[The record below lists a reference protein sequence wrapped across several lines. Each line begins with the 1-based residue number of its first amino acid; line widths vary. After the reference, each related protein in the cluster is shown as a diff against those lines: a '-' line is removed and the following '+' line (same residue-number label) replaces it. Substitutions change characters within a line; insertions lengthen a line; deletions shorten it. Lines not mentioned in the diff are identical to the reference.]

1 MKKKNIKMYAAFLAV
16 PFAMVAGVSSGNIYA
31 DIANI
36 PEAQQTLG
44 FTDENFYKCALD
56 AAVSKNS
63 GTSNPVDTTTGPTA
77 AQWSNVT
84 SLSCSSYGK
93 VNSEIIVDV
102 SGLDILTGLTSLTIR
117 DTKISAIDLSKNT
130 ELTSI
135 SVYNNKSLT
144 SIDLSKNTKIKT
156 LSVSSNTLDSLDVSK
171 NTELTEISAS
181 YNNLSSI
188 DLSQNTELKRINI
201 SNNTLDSLDV
211 SKNTELSSLD
221 AYSNNLSSLDVSK
234 NTKLGSLDLDHN
246 RIKSVDVSQNSTL
259 TYLDVSNNELTSAN
273 LNGAAA
279 LSSLYLGNN
288 NLSSIDVSKNTALTY
303 LSLSN
308 NNLSSID
315 VSKNTA
321 LTYLS
326 LSNNN
331 LSSIDVSKNVA
342 LRTLSLA
349 SNNIPVVDITNN
361 TSINSLSVDDV
372 YVKTWLSPTQAEGG
386 YQYDIGSLSFF
397 RSRIIEGDGYSY
409 DEESHILSVTNPNT
423 TKFVQVLG
431 TGETGQRYKLV
442 LSGDPSTFPT
452 PEGAI
457 DNNTDEDGETDIKVP
472 DTGAVTGAEGGAL
485 AIFAASTAVVLAV
498 IGLTTHLKNRNKD
511 HYVFDK

>member
-315 VSKNTA
+315 VSKN
-321 LTYLS
+321 
-326 LSNNN
+326 
-331 LSSIDVSKNVA
+331 VA